1 MLDTMRM
8 ADRAR
13 MNVTQKKIKSFFEK
27 AGFSSVESESDE
39 EQELHT
45 ETQQCEEWEKVS
57 KILNHSKTPTFETFT
72 EFDSDFQVCGLM
84 MRSFLKQF
92 LRLRVVRKRWM
103 FQQTPALLRLRL
115 KMLFTSCSWNVQET
129 RKKRISQLFFG
140 LKSNLKSGVARPLC

>member
-1 MLDTMRM
+1 
-8 ADRAR
+8 A
-13 MNVTQKKIKSFFEK
+13 
-27 AGFSSVESESDE
+27 ESESDE

-45 ETQQCEEWEKVS
+45 EAQQCEEWENVS
-57 KILNHSKTPTFETFT
+57 KILNHSKTTTFETFT

-92 LRLRVVRKRWM
+92 LGLRVMRKRWM
-103 FQQTPALLRLRL
+103 FQQTPTLLGLRL

-140 LKSNLKSGVARPLC
+140 LKT